1 MFSLLDFLSSLV
13 PRSWRTPAPARAAG
27 GGASAPAIP
36 EGPRAKP
43 PPLAPRLPPAPVI
56 DEPGAITIADR
67 TLVDWRRG
75 KEVPF
80 RVTFPKDGDFA
91 FPIVVFSHGAWGT
104 RADYPLLIQHWA
116 SHGYVCLQPS
126 HGDSLVQPGQLPD
139 TSKFR
144 EWSSRPL
151 DVSFLLNSIAEIEAE
166 VPALAGRMDLAK
178 VGAGGHSFGAGTAQI
193 LAGARLRHRP
203 TQPFR
208 DARVRAVLLWSPQG
222 AGQLHDPS
230 SWSKIRIPMLTV
242 TGTLDYGRG
251 GGPAWRMEPFRGAP
265 AGNKYLVVVEGAQ
278 HDLGGIGRTS
288 TVFPYPHDEREA
300 AILQRVSLEFWDA
313 YLKAAPASLAFMKGE
328 GIVRFLDGHARLER
342 K

>member
-1 MFSLLDFLSSLV
+1 MLALLSSLV
-13 PRSWRTPAPARAAG
+13 PRSWRRAAG
-27 GGASAPAIP
+27 AGPAGAITASPVP
-36 EGPRAKP
+36 SRGPRAKP
-43 PPLAPRLPPAPVI
+43 LPLGPRRPQAPVW
-56 DEPGAITIADR
+56 EAGGAITIAER
-67 TLVDWRRG
+67 SLVDYRRG

-80 RVTFPKDGDFA
+80 RVTFPTDGDFA

-104 RADYPLLIQHWA
+104 RADYPLLVQHWA

-126 HGDSLVQPGQLPD
+126 HGDSLMRPGDLPD

-151 DVSFLLNSIAEIEAE
+151 DVSFLLNALAEIEAE
-166 VPALAGRMDLAK
+166 VPELAGRMDPTR

-193 LAGARLRHRP
+193 LAGARLRNRP

-222 AGQLHDPS
+222 AGQLHDAG
-230 SWSKIRIPMLTV
+230 SWSRVRIPMLTI

-265 AGNKYLVVVEGAQ
+265 AGNKYLVVVEGGQ

-288 TVFPYPHDEREA
+288 TAFPYAHDEREA
-300 AILQRVSLEFWDA
+300 GIVQRVSLEFWDA
-313 YLKAAPASLAFMKGE
+313 YLKSAPASLAFLKGE
-328 GIVRFLDGHARLER
+328 GLGHFLGAQARLER